1 MRHFYPHNGEYG
13 SAYYAS
19 APSFSSSAPAPAGP
33 SMPSMPPMQG
43 PSSGGQ
49 QGQPGRPTASEQEVA
64 KWGAVG
70 QVGAALASMTGMI
83 ATTVITNRGQQQL
96 AEQQARYA
104 RKAAPG
110 QAMLAEKQGMLANAQ
125 AALTS
130 AQNAYIWPL
139 ALVGVSIVGG
149 LAFFATS
156 TKKEKQSAKR
166 AQADD

>member
-1 MRHFYPHNGEYG
+1 M
-13 SAYYAS
+13 
-19 APSFSSSAPAPAGP
+19 
-33 SMPSMPPMQG
+33 
-43 PSSGGQ
+43 
-49 QGQPGRPTASEQEVA
+49 
-64 KWGAVG
+64 G

-149 LAFFATS
+149 LAFFVTS